1 MAEFKKPYDKAY
13 EFWHVTTEGDCEGR
27 STTDLGVFEE
37 NIKGAITMAEFKKPY
52 DKAYGFW
59 VERSAERDNHRE
71 KLLSAEILLIAA
83 KLIY

>member
-13 EFWHVTTEGDCEGR
+13 GFWHVTTEGDCEGR

-52 DKAYGFW
+52 DKAEAQMPEDKFMQFFNKY
-59 VERSAERDNHRE
+59 DNPN
-71 KLLSAEILLIAA
+71 IWDIN
-83 KLIY
+83 

>member
-37 NIKGAITMAEFKKPY
+37 NIKGAITMAELFLSCNCLESF
-52 DKAYGFW
+52 D
-59 VERSAERDNHRE
+59 SAV
-71 KLLSAEILLIAA
+71 LTI
-83 KLIY
+83 

>member
-13 EFWHVTTEGDCEGR
+13 EFWHVTTKGDCEGR

-52 DKAYGFW
+52 DKAYGF
-59 VERSAERDNHRE
+59 
-71 KLLSAEILLIAA
+71 
-83 KLIY
+83 